1 MSVKSI
7 SVTSLKNI
15 KYLHRVT
22 VYAVIGIAKLVHD
35 YIEVLYKHRWK
46 ERKEKKKGKK
56 EREREMKNSVENIL

>member
-1 MSVKSI
+1 
-7 SVTSLKNI
+7 
-15 KYLHRVT
+15 